1 MREIMGKIESEVMN
15 KKYLFLMPVRI
26 ILFILSFSIILLF
39 TQKHLSEI
47 SNWWSIV
54 VSLCNIITII
64 ILLCVCKKEKIN
76 YLDMINYKKGNTKIS
91 AIILVGVLTL
101 VIGFSGMYLAGFI
114 CYNMFPYMPVMM
126 LQPIPLAIS
135 IINIF
140 ILPITTTI
148 AEDGLYLGIGVN
160 QIKNKYIAVLI
171 PAFFY
176 ALQHSFIPFLLDTK
190 FILYRFISFFPLT
203 IIFCVYYYRK
213 RNPLP
218 IMVGHFIINIATVFQ
233 IFIMS
238 MYPAIYE
245 SIKM

>member
-1 MREIMGKIESEVMN
+1 
-15 KKYLFLMPVRI
+15 
-26 ILFILSFSIILLF
+26 
-39 TQKHLSEI
+39 
-47 SNWWSIV
+47 
-54 VSLCNIITII
+54 
-64 ILLCVCKKEKIN
+64 
-76 YLDMINYKKGNTKIS
+76 MIKYKKGNTKVYT
-91 AIILVGVLTL
+91 IILILAVTFGA
-101 VIGFSGMYLAGFI
+101 GFFGMYLAGFI
-114 CYNMFPYMPVMM
+114 CYNIFPYTPSM
-126 LQPIPLAIS
+126 LMSPLPLTLA

-160 QIKNKYIAVLI
+160 QIKNKYIAILL

-190 FILYRFISFFPLT
+190 FIIYRFISFFPLT
-203 IIFCVYYYRK
+203 VIFCIYYYRK

-238 MYPAIYE
+238 MFPTLYE
-245 SIKM
+245 SIKNV